1 MKTGLLHL
9 GNSSIRILHRM
20 FNGRTGELVASLD
33 QFGVHLDVDARRPT
47 TIPDALRERARSI
60 LVRAPA

>member
-1 MKTGLLHL
+1 
-9 GNSSIRILHRM
+9 M

-47 TIPDALRERARSI
+47 PLPDALRERACSI
-60 LVRAPA
+60 LVRPPG